1 MVLCTTKAKI
11 FLHLSYFLH
20 QMNINSQVWYPKS
33 LALLMN
39 IIKTSILGM
48 ADFADPF
55 IILKAPKP
63 EGPPPKKR
71 KIVKK
76 PKKERKNCWN

>member
-1 MVLCTTKAKI
+1 
-11 FLHLSYFLH
+11 
-20 QMNINSQVWYPKS
+20 
-33 LALLMN
+33 MN

-48 ADFADPF
+48 ADFVDPF
-55 IILKAPKP
+55 IIVKAPKP
-63 EGPPPKKR
+63 ESPPPKKR